1 MKKRLILAALL
12 SVGVLVGCGNTGSS
26 SEPSSEAPSSEVSSE
41 ASSESSSEEAKI
53 NWGTAEAPLSI
64 AEVAEICKNFTND
77 DHSKE
82 KGYVTGVVK
91 TAPTPNQYGSY
102 EFYLEG
108 GDINFQVYS
117 AKLATGVSQP
127 KIGDTIV
134 VYGYF
139 KKFYEKYEVAY
150 IKSLN
155 DSPSIISVVAGSTTP
170 DTPDTPDTP
179 VSAWGTQEA
188 PLTVSQAMA
197 AMSSASTDASTTFEA
212 GFVTGNVESI
222 TYNSEYSNYTIYLN
236 DGFQL
241 YGATVN
247 TGVDVP
253 SVGDTVIA
261 SGTFKKHYKTCELD
275 KGCKVVSTT
284 HNNYAISL
292 SVVDGN
298 GTANAQL
305 ATVTG
310 LAENA
315 LSGSTQTF
323 TVVPSTGNKI
333 GSVTVSGSVIEA
345 NQDGSYSFVVS
356 SANAVKVEIVGE
368 NEAAPVVE
376 ELAVI
381 AKQGVLNG
389 KSISWTGTNVKVT
402 NNQDKSTT
410 AIRTQDA
417 DHHRIY
423 AKSQVVVELTSG
435 TEIKEVK
442 FTCVSAGSYATVLSE
457 GATAAGY
464 TASVNGQTVTVS
476 GITGTSI
483 TFNVSAQTRIN
494 SVAVTYKA

>member
-1 MKKRLILAALL
+1 
-12 SVGVLVGCGNTGSS
+12 
-26 SEPSSEAPSSEVSSE
+26 
-41 ASSESSSEEAKI
+41 
-53 NWGTAEAPLSI
+53 
-64 AEVAEICKNFTND
+64 
-77 DHSKE
+77 
-82 KGYVTGVVK
+82 
-91 TAPTPNQYGSY
+91 
-102 EFYLEG
+102 
-108 GDINFQVYS
+108 
-117 AKLATGVSQP
+117 
-127 KIGDTIV
+127 
-134 VYGYF
+134 
-139 KKFYEKYEVAY
+139 
-150 IKSLN
+150 
-155 DSPSIISVVAGSTTP
+155 
-170 DTPDTPDTP
+170 
-179 VSAWGTQEA
+179 
-188 PLTVSQAMA
+188 MA
-197 AMSSASTDASTTFEA
+197 AMSSASTNESTTFEA
-212 GFVTGNVESI
+212 GFVTGNVESV
-222 TYNSEYSNYTIYLN
+222 TYSSEYSNYTIYLN

-241 YGATVN
+241 YGATVE

-323 TVVPSTGNKI
+323 TVVPATGNKI
-333 GSVTVSGSVIEA
+333 GSVSVSGSVIEA
-345 NQDGSYSFVVS
+345 SQDGSYSFVVS

-376 ELAVI
+376 ELTII
-381 AKQGVLNG
+381 ANQGTLVE

-402 NNQDKSTT
+402 NNQDKSTS
-410 AIRTQDA
+410 AIRTSDA

-435 TEIKEVK
+435 TQIKEVK
-442 FTCVSAGSYATVLSE
+442 FNCVNASYATVLNDS
-457 GATAAGY
+457 AIAAGY
-464 TASVNGQTVTVS
+464 SASINGLTVTVS

-483 TFNVSAQTRIN
+483 TFNVSAQTRITG
-494 SVAVTYKA
+494 VAVTYKA